1 MERRADDGGEDL
13 TMIVCQSGYID
24 DIDEDLSPSKT
35 GGECGGACSLLF
47 LQQVHLAQMIDS
59 FAMLASGHDGCGD
72 WVHISHGSIIH
83 SN

>member
-1 MERRADDGGEDL
+1 MEGRADDGGEDV
-13 TMIVCQSGYID
+13 TMVVCQSGYID
-24 DIDEDLSPSKT
+24 DIDEDLSPLTLEAS
-35 GGECGGACSLLF
+35 GGACSLLF

-72 WVHISHGSIIH
+72 WVHVAHGLTIH